1 VRELRQIAPTS
12 WLETPHWMPQTSR
25 WPSMTWISACWC
37 ERRATGSSG
46 RRMPSSITSSQPAV
60 DPTSRQRRW
69 SADSARLTTCRAGG
83 GVCCR
88 QTLSTIP
95 TCGWMIPCGLAFPP
109 RVEKQWQAEDR
120 IATEMRS
127 GPCSKETSTKSLTP
141 RIGFGHVKFTIVGE
155 LAGNSGQAG
164 TGRQRG
170 RLNRRRPDHQDLLIV

>member
-1 VRELRQIAPTS
+1 VAFNDVDFCLLVRAQGYRIVWTPHAELYHLESASRGSDIAP
-12 WLETPHWMPQTSR
+12 EKM
-25 WPSMTWISACWC
+25 
-37 ERRATGSSG
+37 ERRQREIDYMQSRRGS
-46 RRMPSSITSSQPAV
+46 V
-60 DPTSRQRRW
+60 L
-69 SADSARLTTCRAGG
+69 SADPFYNPNLRLDDTMRASLSAARGKAVAG
-83 GVCCR
+83 
-88 QTLSTIP
+88 
-95 TCGWMIPCGLAFPP
+95 
-109 RVEKQWQAEDR
+109 